1 MAEDRNAEL
10 AAPARQ
16 AVAAAGGLRLL
27 VERMGDLGW
36 RMQDYRDEDL
46 LNVASALRG
55 TAILIAL
62 DTEDM
67 DLHEE
72 ATGCTRCTMSPSGSE
87 STAKATVGRY
97 PADPGRLSRPPGMT
111 RRTGSAGANSP
122 RPRAASRPPAR
133 DAGPRPHP
141 GRQRREVLGHP
152 SVPAVI
158 HVTAGGSVQHPA
170 PFRRHGGSDRDGT
183 RRGGRRVRFRRS
195 GPGNGFTE
203 FVAQRSGALFRT
215 AYALTGDVHVAE
227 DLVQEALERACRHW
241 RKVEVADSPEAY
253 VRKVLVNLA
262 NDRWRRLSRL
272 GERPGLSGA
281 PERADPRD
289 RFGQV
294 DLRAELIEALLGL
307 PMGMRSVVVLYY
319 LHDLDARQVAG
330 VLDISSSAVR
340 SQLARGLAKLRDSV
354 SGAQAPHTP
363 TAAFGGTK

>member
-1 MAEDRNAEL
+1 MHNPGRQYYRPNLTAAEERALLRRNYLVLMTGQVTLGLIAEDIGI
-10 AAPARQ
+10 
-16 AVAAAGGLRLL
+16 AVEGRP
-27 VERMGDLGW
+27 
-36 RMQDYRDEDL
+36 
-46 LNVASALRG
+46 
-55 TAILIAL
+55 
-62 DTEDM
+62 DTVV
-67 DLHEE
+67 LHF
-72 ATGCTRCTMSPSGSE
+72 
-87 STAKATVGRY
+87 
-97 PADPGRLSRPPGMT
+97 
-111 RRTGSAGANSP
+111 
-122 RPRAASRPPAR
+122 
-133 DAGPRPHP
+133 AGPRPHP

-158 HVTAGGSVQHPA
+158 HVTTGGSVQHPA

-203 FVAQRSGALFRT
+203 FVAQRSGALFGT

-227 DLVQEALERACRHW
+227 DLVQETLERACRQW
-241 RKVEVADSPEAY
+241 RKVAVADSPEAY

-262 NDRWRRLSRL
+262 NDRWRRLSRR
-272 GERPGLSGA
+272 GERPGLSGV
-281 PERADPRD
+281 PETADPRD

-319 LHDLDARQVAG
+319 LHDLDARQVAD

-363 TAAFGGTK
+363 SAAFGGTK